1 MSPFTVRERR
11 TALKFRG
18 VLFYSATAGVSWTW
32 TGCRGG
38 GDYSVSYCPMYRL
51 KGQGWGLEEL
61 RTGAHLA
68 TIKAPPTAVFRLL
81 REVPGLPLAGFG
93 F

>member
-11 TALKFRG
+11 TALQFRG
-18 VLFYSATAGVSWTW
+18 VLQACLGPGLVAVEAGT
-32 TGCRGG
+32 
-38 GDYSVSYCPMYRL
+38 SVSYCPMCRL

-68 TIKAPPTAVFRLL
+68 TIKGPPTVVSSLL